1 MLDQSTTDAFDDK
14 DPRRAIERF
23 YFAYRAFTAGA
34 DQLLEAR
41 GLGRV
46 HHRVLYFIG
55 RNPGISV
62 GALIDALGVS
72 KQALNAPLREL
83 VERDLI
89 RAEPAAEDRRVRQLS
104 LSPQG
109 QALEAQLTEIQT
121 DLLGRAF
128 ADCGGE
134 ATDGWHA
141 VMKRLAAN

>member
-1 MLDQSTTDAFDDK
+1 
-14 DPRRAIERF
+14 
-23 YFAYRAFTAGA
+23 
-34 DQLLEAR
+34 LLEAR

-104 LSPQG
+104 LSAQG